1 MTIDFFLAQGAAVL
15 NLSPAQFYRYRIGHF
30 FAAIY
35 EASRREQQNSR
46 FIAELVRMQT
56 TELININLPTEKK
69 IRPAALWRFPWEE
82 QQRTFENMT
91 DEEIKAHNS
100 KFLEYL
106 DNLEI

>member
-1 MTIDFFLAQGAAVL
+1 MTPG
-15 NLSPAQFYRYRIGHF
+15 QFYSYRIGHF

-35 EASRREQQNSR
+35 EASRREQNKSR
-46 FIAELVRMQT
+46 FLAELLRMQT

-69 IRPAALWRFPWEE
+69 IKAAALWRFPWED
-82 QQRTFENMT
+82 QQKHFNDMT

-100 KFLEYL
+100 KFLSYL